1 MNNAPALI
9 SYVTPFTLALQTNA
23 TTFGHL
29 VINSR
34 SENTEVQNLT
44 VTAVPQS
51 NEVNVKKVAL
61 FSIQVSVLSESDPAT
76 PADTVSL
83 KANPST
89 TAVSLHSWS
98 STKVPFKLINVGS
111 NGSFSFEVTNASALI
126 CYVIPSS
133 LVLQTN
139 ATATGE
145 LAINSRDES
154 ERVYNLTVEAVLH
167 SSKVSE
173 RKIPLFSIQVSVS
186 KAPRKTKVLNHLRLE
201 AVMPDDRFSLAP
213 GESLDV
219 NFTIR
224 NLMLDN
230 TFTFHVSCFCFVFFL
245 LLLLFV
251 RNESGFKALRETKR
265 NYRYIFCS
273 YLFTFYLFIL
283 FYFILSQVIFFIFH
297 LFQLH

>member
-1 MNNAPALI
+1 MTNAPALI

-34 SENTEVQNLT
+34 SENIEVQNLT
-44 VTAVPQS
+44 VMAVSQS
-51 NEVNVKKVAL
+51 DEVNVKKVAL
-61 FSIQVSVLSESDPAT
+61 FSIQVSVLSESGPAT

-89 TAVSLHSWS
+89 TAVSLYSGD
-98 STKVPFKLINVGS
+98 STKVPFKLINLGS

-126 CYVIPSS
+126 CYVMPSS

-145 LAINSRDES
+145 LAKNSRDAS
-154 ERVYNLTVEAVLH
+154 ERVYNLTVEAVLY
-167 SSKVSE
+167 SSKVSV

-186 KAPRKTKVLNHLRLE
+186 KAQPKTEIFNHLRLE
-201 AVMPDDRFSLAP
+201 AVIPDDRFSLAP
-213 GESLDV
+213 GKSLDV

-230 TFTFHVSCFCFVFFL
+230 TFTFHVSLFFL
-245 LLLLFV
+245 LLLPCV

-273 YLFTFYLFIL
+273 
-283 FYFILSQVIFFIFH
+283 
-297 LFQLH
+297 